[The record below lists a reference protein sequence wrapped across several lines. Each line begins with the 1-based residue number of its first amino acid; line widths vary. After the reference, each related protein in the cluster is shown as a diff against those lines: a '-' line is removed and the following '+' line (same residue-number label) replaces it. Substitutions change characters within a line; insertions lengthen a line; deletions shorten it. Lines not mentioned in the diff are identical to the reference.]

1 MSHSENSAP
10 SPRRIRQASAPQNEI
25 LSEEERA
32 DLVCLADF
40 PSGKSAHQAGT
51 VLLPRIFWETDWNTG
66 LIYFRARWYNPETG
80 RWLSKDEILSN
91 VVDEKLRSVSI

>member
-1 MSHSENSAP
+1 VLGAPGLFRAPGFFSVPPEELLRQKMSHSENSAP

-51 VLLPRIFWETDWNTG
+51 VLLPRIFWETF
-66 LIYFRARWYNPETG
+66 LA
-80 RWLSKDEILSN
+80 
-91 VVDEKLRSVSI
+91 VLRSAACWPT